1 MAERRGAGGDERRI
15 KRVEREVRDVI
26 ARYLIGGFRGE
37 LSGLVSVSR
46 VGMAGDFRSGKV
58 FISVMGEPGEAEVS
72 LKSLRE
78 NAYDIQK
85 EVDRQLKMQFC
96 PKLSFHL
103 DESME
108 HVLKVEKI
116 LRDISAKNAA
126 GDDGGNGGD
135 KGSDDAAEDSST
147 DDAPKGSDN
156 E

>member
-1 MAERRGAGGDERRI
+1 MAERRGAGGDDRRI

-26 ARYLIGGFRGE
+26 ARYLLGGFRGE

-58 FISVMGEPGEAEVS
+58 FISVMGSPGDAETS
-72 LKSLRE
+72 LKSLKHFGNE
-78 NAYDIQK
+78 IQK

-103 DESME
+103 DDSME
-108 HVLKVEKI
+108 HVMKVEKI

-126 GDDGGNGGD
+126 
-135 KGSDDAAEDSST
+135 SDEDS
-147 DDAPKGSDN
+147 D

>member
-1 MAERRGAGGDERRI
+1 MERRGAGGDDRRI

-26 ARYLIGGFRGE
+26 ARYLLGGFRGE

-58 FISVMGEPGEAEVS
+58 FISVMGEPGDAEAS

-78 NAYDIQK
+78 NGYDIQK

-103 DESME
+103 DDSME
-108 HVLKVEKI
+108 HVMKVEKI
-116 LRDISAKNAA
+116 LRDISAKNATDSKRD
-126 GDDGGNGGD
+126 GTTDD
-135 KGSDDAAEDSST
+135 GSDDE
-147 DDAPKGSDN
+147 
-156 E
+156 